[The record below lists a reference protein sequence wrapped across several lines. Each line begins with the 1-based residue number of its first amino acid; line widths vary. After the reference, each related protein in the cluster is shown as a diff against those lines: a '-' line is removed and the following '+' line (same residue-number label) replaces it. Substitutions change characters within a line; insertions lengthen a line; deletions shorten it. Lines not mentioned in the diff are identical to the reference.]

1 MIAYRGSFAPDA
13 DGITVRF
20 PDFPEAVTC
29 GYTEAQAREYTRD
42 ALLTV
47 LTEYV
52 RRRREIPRP
61 RKATKGMLMIPLP
74 ALAEAKLRVYQA
86 MRDGGLRKADLVR
99 RLGWQKSQVDRLL
112 DLEHASRLDQ
122 IKDALAVL
130 NKRLAIVVED
140 APAPSRT
147 AA

>member
-1 MIAYRGSFAPDA
+1 MIAYRASFARA
-13 DGITVRF
+13 TDGITVTF

-29 GYTEAQAREYTRD
+29 GYTEAQAREYARD

-47 LTEYV
+47 LNEFV
-52 RRRREIPRP
+52 RRRREIPLP
-61 RKATKGMLMIPLP
+61 RKPSKGMCMIPLP

-86 MRDGGLRKADLVR
+86 MRDRGLRKADLAR

-122 IKDALAVL
+122 IEDALAAL

-140 APAPSRT
+140 APAPRRT